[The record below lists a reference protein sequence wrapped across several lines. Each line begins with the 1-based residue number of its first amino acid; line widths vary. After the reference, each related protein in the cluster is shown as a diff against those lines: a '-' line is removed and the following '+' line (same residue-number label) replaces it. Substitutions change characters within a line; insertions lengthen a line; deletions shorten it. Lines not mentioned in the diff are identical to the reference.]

1 MVEKMQKVLDVVMIS
16 VRLISTSERNRSKYI
31 MKNDNTYNGWSN
43 YATWRINLEMFT
55 DWDNGKVTTDC
66 LEEFAVS
73 LIEEGSENNS
83 LARGY
88 ALGFINDVNWDE
100 IAEAINENN

>member
-1 MVEKMQKVLDVVMIS
+1 
-16 VRLISTSERNRSKYI
+16 

-55 DWDNGKVTTDC
+55 DWSNGKVDTDF
-66 LEEFAVS
+66 LEEFATT
-73 LIEEGSENNS
+73 LIEAGSEENS

-100 IAEAINENN
+100 IAEAINEIN